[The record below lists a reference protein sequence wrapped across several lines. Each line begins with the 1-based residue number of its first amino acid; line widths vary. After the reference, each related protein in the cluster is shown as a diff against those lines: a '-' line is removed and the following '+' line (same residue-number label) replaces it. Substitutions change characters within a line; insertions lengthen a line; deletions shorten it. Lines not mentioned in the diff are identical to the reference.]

1 VENTV
6 VGASSLSTHTPW
18 LDRYST
24 PDAQVLLEALP
35 RGPKAAAQRVRTFF
49 LDGLGAAEQVIWQGV
64 WKWTLCYCT
73 DFQANP
79 QVDSGYSEKLK
90 NGQQVAGHLAIESD
104 HEVYENTNGA
114 GGLAGS
120 ETSQISRLTRPQTSQ
135 AVEQRGIWMSRECG
149 AFLIPDPKR
158 LRLCVPITH
167 SLALKWEGLAC
178 KAMKTAALSMDEIL
192 VAMANSIAKSPETEG
207 KRWPV
212 WELETVAQTKAILG
226 FIFSSPGMHKTH

>member
-1 VENTV
+1 M
-6 VGASSLSTHTPW
+6 VGASGLSTHTPW

-49 LDGLGAAEQVIWQGV
+49 MEGQGAAEQVIWQGV

-73 DFQANP
+73 HPKTQLDEDPDGNSGCSEP
-79 QVDSGYSEKLK
+79 TEDS
-90 NGQQVAGHLAIESD
+90 QPVAQVAGHGDPEMK
-104 HEVYENTNGA
+104 
-114 GGLAGS
+114 GG
-120 ETSQISRLTRPQTSQ
+120 QNSRLSRPQTRQ
-135 AVEQRGIWMSRECG
+135 TAEEKAVWMSRECG

-158 LRLCVPITH
+158 VRLCVPITH
-167 SLALKWEGLAC
+167 ALALKCEEVARRHH
-178 KAMKTAALSMDEIL
+178 KTALVPLDDYL
-192 VAMANSIAKSPETEG
+192 VAIASCIAKSPETDG

-226 FIFSSPGMHKTH
+226 FIFSSPQLQKAH